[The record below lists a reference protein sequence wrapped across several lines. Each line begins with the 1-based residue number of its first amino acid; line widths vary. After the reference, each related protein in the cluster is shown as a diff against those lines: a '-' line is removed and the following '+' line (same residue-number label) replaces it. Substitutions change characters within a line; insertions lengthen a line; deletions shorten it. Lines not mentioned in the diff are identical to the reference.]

1 MIEIYL
7 RELDASL
14 DVPRRLRARILHET
28 RDHLLELVDGGVD
41 EEGAVGSFG
50 APDALAREF
59 HEQLAGASAHRS
71 SALTGV
77 MLLALAAL
85 AVVTPASWGLAA
97 VAVFARPGALASGA
111 PAPVRSLRYPAQGA
125 LPFPP
130 PPHLYQAKP
139 LA

>member
-1 MIEIYL
+1 DRLRPEGAARMIEAYL
-7 RELDASL
+7 RELDSSL
-14 DVPRRLRARILHET
+14 DAPRRLRARILHET
-28 RDHLLELVDGGVD
+28 RDHLLELMDSGLDG
-41 EEGAVGSFG
+41 EEAVRSFG

-97 VAVFARPGALASGA
+97 VAVFAGQVALVSGALAL
-111 PAPVRSLRYPAQGA
+111 VRSLRYRAEGA
-125 LPFPP
+125 VPVS
-130 PPHLYQAKP
+130 A
-139 LA
+139 